1 MTACTV
7 SKVFVSV
14 LDVPFEKPI
23 TSALGTY
30 MGFDYIVVELQ
41 TSDGISGYGYSMS
54 LDRRGTKAVVSY
66 IENELIPLMLF
77 QDINSPESLWLR
89 LWSLNKV
96 RMRGGV
102 GVHALSAVDTAVWDA
117 AAKYSGLPL
126 NLMLGGNGQKVPVYG
141 SGGWLSM
148 SDNELVDEALRHADR
163 GITAYKLKIGGE
175 RDKERVEL
183 LRRET
188 GDSFTLYVDANQN
201 YNVADAISAAEWL
214 SDFNIAWLEE
224 PVLADCP
231 WELEKV
237 AAESSVPLAAGENVY
252 FSWGFQDLCNRKAAA
267 YLQPDIGRCGG
278 VTEWIKIAHLADA
291 NNLRLTSHLL
301 HEVSACLISAFTSGF
316 AVELMNLF
324 QNNPFTR
331 DFSVTDGH
339 ITLPNTAGHGV
350 EFSQEARKNYTV

>member
-77 QDINSPESLWLR
+77 QDINGPESLWLR

-126 NLMLGGNGQKVPVYG
+126 NLMLGGNGQK
-141 SGGWLSM
+141 
-148 SDNELVDEALRHADR
+148 N
-163 GITAYKLKIGGE
+163 LK
-175 RDKERVEL
+175 KK
-183 LRRET
+183 
-188 GDSFTLYVDANQN
+188 
-201 YNVADAISAAEWL
+201 
-214 SDFNIAWLEE
+214 
-224 PVLADCP
+224 
-231 WELEKV
+231 KV
-237 AAESSVPLAAGENVY
+237 I
-252 FSWGFQDLCNRKAAA
+252 F
-267 YLQPDIGRCGG
+267 
-278 VTEWIKIAHLADA
+278 
-291 NNLRLTSHLL
+291 
-301 HEVSACLISAFTSGF
+301 
-316 AVELMNLF
+316 
-324 QNNPFTR
+324 
-331 DFSVTDGH
+331 
-339 ITLPNTAGHGV
+339 
-350 EFSQEARKNYTV
+350 